1 MRFDIIS
8 ALCSRG
14 KRLISRKTLIIC
26 AVVAALLC
34 AYAAGGIYGKYT
46 HQSTGD
52 GLVTA
57 KEFYFESD
65 VLEEKSSIGTY
76 PSYDL
81 APGTD
86 SITFQL
92 QNFADALRFAGH
104 NIAFK
109 IDVVTSGTAPSVTI
123 NGKSA
128 TEGTIT
134 AASETGVSVPVTI
147 SGLKTGQTYTVTATT
162 VGGYFKELKASFTV
176 GGSATGIY
184 TYLDTAADSHYVEL
198 IIWSE
203 NATGTVSVDA
213 PSGLIPDISHG
224 AIPTSVVFS
233 VENGNING
241 SYKFRYF
248 REIPDAP
255 FAVNGSG
262 TNSFAVMMGG
272 SPVPVK
278 IP

>member
-8 ALCSRG
+8 ALSSRG

-65 VLEEKSSIGTY
+65 VLAEESGGTY

-81 APGTD
+81 APGTN

-104 NIAFK
+104 NIAFE
-109 IDVVTSGTAPSVTI
+109 IDVATSGAAPAVTI
-123 NGKSA
+123 NGESA

-134 AASETGVSVPVTI
+134 AASENGVSVPVTI
-147 SGLKTGQTYTVTATT
+147 SGLETGQTYTVTATT
-162 VGGYFKELKASFTV
+162 VGGYYKVLKASFTV
-176 GGSATGIY
+176 GGAPTGIY

-203 NATGTVSVDA
+203 NAAGTVTFTA

-224 AIPTSVVFS
+224 AILNSVVFS
-233 VENGNING
+233 AENGNING
-241 SYKFRYF
+241 SCKFRYF
-248 REIPDAP
+248 RETPDAP
-255 FAVNGSG
+255 FVVNGG
-262 TNSFAVMMGG
+262 GANSFTVTMGG

-278 IP
+278 KP